1 MITKHTYVVLLLTGL
16 IVMPVQAQQETS
28 KDADSSTSDTTT
40 KQATTESNKN
50 WGILGMNVR
59 GNKESPMSLN
69 IVPWRSAEH
78 QQIDPEVTP
87 GWQPK
92 LVLLQPGAYR
102 REVNAFL
109 TARSK
114 RENKK

>member
-1 MITKHTYVVLLLTGL
+1 MKVIQSVLWL
-16 IVMPVQAQQETS
+16 IASLAIVTINAAESSDDP
-28 KDADSSTSDTTT
+28 ADSAPEQADVVAEETTT
-40 KQATTESNKN
+40 QTNKN

-69 IVPWRSAEH
+69 IVPWRSADH
-78 QQIDPEVTP
+78 QQLDPEVRP

-109 TARSK
+109 RARAK
-114 RENKK
+114 RTK